1 MAYHITW
8 NQEGTIVNL
17 SGLLS
22 IDEINEANG
31 IVHGDARLD
40 NHKYS
45 IWNFLEADLSQ
56 LTESD
61 LLQPAATDGAASI
74 SILDM
79 KVAIV
84 AVDSHAVKVLEHYV
98 QYAIQVTTWWE
109 FGIFNSMQDALHWA
123 ESL

>member
-31 IVHGDARLD
+31 ILHGDARLD

-61 LLQPAATDGAASI
+61 LLRPAATDGAASI
-74 SILDM
+74 SIPRM

-84 AVDSHAVKVLEHYV
+84 AVDSHAVKVLGHYV
-98 QYAIQVTTWWE
+98 QYAIQVTTWWD
-109 FGIFNSMQDALHWA
+109 FGIFNSMQEALHWA